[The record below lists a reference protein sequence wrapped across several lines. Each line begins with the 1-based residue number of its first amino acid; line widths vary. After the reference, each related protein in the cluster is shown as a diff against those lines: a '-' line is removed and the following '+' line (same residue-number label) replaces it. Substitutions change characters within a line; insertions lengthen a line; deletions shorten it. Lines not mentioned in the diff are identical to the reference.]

1 MLEEAIQPPEVKQ
14 CYGGRLSH
22 AVAGDSW
29 RLGEFTALPLS
40 PPFFFVDSSC
50 AWRTGP
56 IMQPALLIIVKGLKP
71 DTEARTEI
79 VFIFFFFFWAKFIS
93 IHLPKFVFEIRAMN
107 ESS

>member
-1 MLEEAIQPPEVKQ
+1 MVLEEAIQPPEVKQ

-56 IMQPALLIIVKGLKP
+56 IMQPALLIIVK
-71 DTEARTEI
+71 ARQNLYQ
-79 VFIFFFFFWAKFIS
+79 FIFFFFFWAKFIS

>member
-1 MLEEAIQPPEVKQ
+1 MVLEEAIQPPEVKQ

-29 RLGEFTALPLS
+29 RLGELTALPLS

-56 IMQPALLIIVKGLKP
+56 IMQPALLIIVKAQHRSP
-71 DTEARTEI
+71 DGNR
-79 VFIFFFFFWAKFIS
+79 
-93 IHLPKFVFEIRAMN
+93 IHLFLFLLGKIYIN
-107 ESS
+107 SSSKICI